1 MTPWAG
7 PAESVEHPLRRVE
20 RRPPLAARGF
30 RRRSGR
36 AGADDRAG
44 RGDLEL
50 TSTEVGRS
58 LQRLIVTDQLDAE
71 KGERVWAS
79 YSVASQ
85 HWHMYRID
93 DDILLRARQAFPRE
107 PLRTLDAIHLATAM
121 RHALEVGAP
130 SMLSLDRQVRANA
143 QALGLG
149 IVP

>member
-1 MTPWAG
+1 MSTLY
-7 PAESVEHPLRRVE
+7 AESSAVLRWLLGASDADRVE
-20 RRPPLAARGF
+20 QALRTAPAVVT
-30 RRRSGR
+30 S
-36 AGADDRAG
+36 
-44 RGDLEL
+44 EL

-58 LQRLIVTDQLDAE
+58 LQRLVVTDQLDAE

-79 YSVASQ
+79 YSVASR

-130 SMLSLDRQVRANA
+130 SMFSLDRQVRAHA

>member
-1 MTPWAG
+1 MSTLY
-7 PAESVEHPLRRVE
+7 AESSAVLRWLLGASDADRVE
-20 RRPPLAARGF
+20 QALTTAPAVVT
-30 RRRSGR
+30 S
-36 AGADDRAG
+36 
-44 RGDLEL
+44 EL

-58 LQRLIVTDQLDAE
+58 LQRLVATDRLDAE
-71 KGERVWAS
+71 EGERVWAS

>member
-1 MTPWAG
+1 MSTLY
-7 PAESVEHPLRRVE
+7 AESSAVLRWLLGASDADRVE
-20 RRPPLAARGF
+20 RALTSAPAVVT
-30 RRRSGR
+30 S
-36 AGADDRAG
+36 
-44 RGDLEL
+44 EL

-58 LQRLIVTDQLDAE
+58 LQRLVVTDHLAAE
-71 KGERVWAS
+71 TGERVWAS

-130 SMLSLDRQVRANA
+130 SMLSLDRLVRTNA
-143 QALGLG
+143 QALGLAV
-149 IVP
+149 IP

>member
-1 MTPWAG
+1 MKTLY
-7 PAESVEHPLRRVE
+7 AESSAVLRWLLGASDADRVE
-20 RRPPLAARGF
+20 QALTTAPAVVT
-30 RRRSGR
+30 S
-36 AGADDRAG
+36 
-44 RGDLEL
+44 EL

-58 LQRLIVTDQLDAE
+58 LQRLVVTDQLDAE
-71 KGERVWAS
+71 RGERVWAS

-130 SMLSLDRQVRANA
+130 SVLSLDRQVRANA